1 MKKFVATLAAGIL
14 IAGATVT
21 TASAQEHEVQ
31 SGESLWKIA
40 NKYNTTVDE
49 LIKINHLKSTVI
61 YPKQVIEIDG
71 SEENGTESEGS
82 YTVKAGDTLS
92 KIGNQFGVTVAELKA
107 WNNLNSDI
115 IHVGDVLALHGEP
128 VKEIAS
134 ADETADVAEPA
145 QAEQETQ
152 PVQEE
157 AQAQEETAAAQQ
169 ETAPVQEE
177 TETEQ
182 KAEGKTISVTATAYT
197 ADCAGCSGITATG
210 VNLKNDRNAKV
221 IAVDPSV
228 IPLGSKVYVEGYG
241 YATAADTGGAIK
253 GNKID
258 IHVPSTQEALNWGN
272 RTVNVTIVD

>member
-82 YTVKAGDTLS
+82 YTVKTGDTLS

>member
-82 YTVKAGDTLS
+82 YTVKTGDTLS

-169 ETAPVQEE
+169 ETAPVQEK

>member
-82 YTVKAGDTLS
+82 YTVKTGDTLS

-210 VNLKNDRNAKV
+210 VNLKNDPNAKV